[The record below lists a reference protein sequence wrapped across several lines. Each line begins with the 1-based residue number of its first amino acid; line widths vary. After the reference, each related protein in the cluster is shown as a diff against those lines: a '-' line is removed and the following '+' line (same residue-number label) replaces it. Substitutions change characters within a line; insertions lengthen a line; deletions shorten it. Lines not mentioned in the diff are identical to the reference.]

1 MFSCEFSKFLRS
13 IFFAEHLGT
22 TTSEISTMGFAIKN
36 SVAYV
41 LKSDWKN
48 EKLRSKSYFW

>member
-1 MFSCEFSKFLRS
+1 MFSCEFSKFLRT
-13 IFFAEHLGT
+13 ILFPENLGT
-22 TTSEISTMGFAIKN
+22 TASEISTMGFAIKN

-48 EKLRSKSYFW
+48 ELEKKAKE

>member
-1 MFSCEFSKFLRS
+1 MFSCEFSKFLRT

-22 TTSEISTMGFAIKN
+22 TASEISTMGFAIKN

-41 LKSDWKN
+41 LQSNWKN